1 MIHQRHLQAPP
12 AGLPPGICA
21 DERGAQLVEFAVAL
35 PLLVVFVVGI
45 FDFSGA
51 YTLKQKLTNITRDA
65 ARVAA
70 AGPATDLISAF
81 NTGSAPDSVV
91 DAFNVVD
98 NYLAANQI
106 SDCGVKPNSVTSVGT
121 LTWQYSVSPSLNSA
135 CGITLTINRGYVFPQ
150 TGATPPSVTC
160 ASQSVGSGTALVG
173 TCVSLQYT
181 YTWRFGRVSS
191 LLGAS
196 TTLPSQISGI
206 GVALNEN

>member
-1 MIHQRHLQAPP
+1 MRRFRLVSLSVPVLAPLHYP
-12 AGLPPGICA
+12 EQSKSVDRSLRSGSHRESLMTAAPDSTMPSVSPRVA
-21 DERGAQLVEFAVAL
+21 WRDQSAAQLVEFAVAL

-81 NTGSAPDSVV
+81 NAGSAPDSVV

-106 SDCGVKPNSVTSVGT
+106 SDCGVKPSSVTSVGT
-121 LTWQYSVSPSLNSA
+121 
-135 CGITLTINRGYVFPQ
+135 
-150 TGATPPSVTC
+150 
-160 ASQSVGSGTALVG
+160 
-173 TCVSLQYT
+173 
-181 YTWRFGRVSS
+181 
-191 LLGAS
+191 
-196 TTLPSQISGI
+196 
-206 GVALNEN
+206 

>member
-1 MIHQRHLQAPP
+1 MHQRHFQARR
-12 AGLPPGICA
+12 ARLPSRMGA
-21 DERGAQLVEFAVAL
+21 DERASQIVEFAVAL

-70 AGPATDLISAF
+70 ADPATDLSG
-81 NTGSAPDSVV
+81 TSGSAPVSVV
-91 DAFNVVD
+91 DAFNVVH
-98 NYLAANQI
+98 NYLVANQI
-106 SDCGVKPNSVTSVGT
+106 SDCGVQASSVTST
-121 LTWQYSVSPSLNSA
+121 TPLTWQYTVAPSGNPA
-135 CGITLTINRGYVFPQ
+135 CGITLTINRGYVFRQ
-150 TGATPPSVTC
+150 SGVTPPSVTC
-160 ASQSVGSGTALVG
+160 ASPSGSGTAVVG

-181 YTWRFGRVSS
+181 YNWRFGRVSS

-196 TTLPSQISGI
+196 TTLPPQISGI